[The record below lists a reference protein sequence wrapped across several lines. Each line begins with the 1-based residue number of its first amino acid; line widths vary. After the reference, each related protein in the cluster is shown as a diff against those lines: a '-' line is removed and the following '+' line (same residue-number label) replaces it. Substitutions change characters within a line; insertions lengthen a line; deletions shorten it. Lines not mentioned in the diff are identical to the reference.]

1 MLGLSGSPY
10 RYDVVSVLLP
20 PPDDK
25 DESPAPRLELFRG
38 FWTEDKFRKRRW
50 S

>member
-1 MLGLSGSPY
+1 MLGLSGAPH

-20 PPDDK
+20 PPS
-25 DESPAPRLELFRG
+25 EGARAPAPRLELFRG
-38 FWTEDKFRKRRW
+38 FWTEDKFRKKRW